1 MILCCFKYV
10 VKLIY
15 KYLFYYEVVKEKKN
29 GVYFF
34 VIRISGCF
42 ILINI
47 NILESLNL
55 EKNGLIIE
63 FID

>member
-15 KYLFYYEVVKEKKN
+15 KYLFYYEVVKKKN